1 MLRPYLKIW
10 DWELIFGRAVKT
22 ISSPGIRS
30 PCIIITIDGIF
41 IDLFYSIPMSCT
53 EVKHK
58 RETLYVGHE
67 ILYPYCLSVCSQA
80 VSTLWYVYVLF
91 LQHSVYKLFL
101 TGPDVGKCKVH
112 TIT

>member
-1 MLRPYLKIW
+1 MGSLLIYFTVYL
-10 DWELIFGRAVKT
+10 
-22 ISSPGIRS
+22 
-30 PCIIITIDGIF
+30 
-41 IDLFYSIPMSCT
+41 CT

-67 ILYPYCLSVCSQA
+67 ILYLYCLSVCSQTI
-80 VSTLWYVYVLF
+80 STLYYVYVLF

-101 TGPDVGKCKVH
+101 TGPDVCKCKVH